1 MDEAACHRKILC
13 MPGSADVHEIAHPG
27 GEPLLRGGEGTKVL
41 HDTMRLGVRSHWLRR
56 GMEFS
61 WCCTAL

>member
-27 GEPLLRGGEGTKVL
+27 GEPLLRGGEGT
-41 HDTMRLGVRSHWLRR
+41 R
-56 GMEFS
+56 GAES
-61 WCCTAL
+61 LVETGDGI